1 MTTKKK
7 AGKQKTTQTPQKSGN
22 AVMLKKKSLHYG
34 GAAQFGHFSR
44 FQQFFDPFDCHGL
57 QRDGGILESKY
68 LSYAVSKG
76 ENALRQD
83 WKNIL

>member
-1 MTTKKK
+1 MFKKK
-7 AGKQKTTQTPQKSGN
+7 VASW
-22 AVMLKKKSLHYG
+22 KKNYG

-44 FQQFFDPFDCHGL
+44 FQRVFDPFDCHGL
-57 QRDGGILESKY
+57 QRDGGILESKC